1 MGIPVSVKLSPFHSS
16 TGHFALQLVQ
26 AGADGLALFNRFYE
40 PDIDLATLRP
50 QPDFDLSTPADMRLG
65 LTWMSLLHGHLGHT
79 SLAATSGVWS
89 GDDVVKYLL
98 TGADVV
104 MSTSA
109 LLRHGPQHVG
119 VLVDGLRRVLSFTSE
134 RLVLQVGKRRV
145 TLVGADLCL
154 LDYSPLG
161 VQVTGTLL
169 AVEFGDL

>member
-109 LLRHGPQHVG
+109 LVRHGAGYAANLIAGLQDWMTRHG
-119 VLVDGLRRVLSFTSE
+119 YSSVDDFRG
-134 RLVLQVGKRRV
+134 
-145 TLVGADLCL
+145 
-154 LDYSPLG
+154 
-161 VQVTGTLL
+161 LL
-169 AVEFGDL
+169 AVPADADANALQRAGYVAALENARRTYGTLHR